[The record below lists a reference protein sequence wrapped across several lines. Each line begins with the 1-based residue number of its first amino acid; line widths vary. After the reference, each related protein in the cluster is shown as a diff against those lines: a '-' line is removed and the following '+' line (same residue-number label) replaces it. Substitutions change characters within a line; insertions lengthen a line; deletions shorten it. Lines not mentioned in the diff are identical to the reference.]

1 MGEQVSVG
9 LDPIGWNPRAPL
21 IDAVCA
27 TVCGEWFEAAD
38 LWFEVYRD
46 PGLRPLAAQCGAE
59 ASLYAGLLDLAEY
72 FYLGL
77 GEPGQAPPFVRALRD
92 KNEPIRLAR
101 MAYYGRRL
109 EGRARRAARGGELM
123 RLHFYREA
131 VRRFLVLA
139 PAERDTPKV
148 LGLLARA
155 YAMLGAHA
163 SLIALHETQ
172 GARLA
177 QADLADTIARA
188 RRLLARQ
195 SEPPLKNVHRF
206 QRQHPAGPL
215 FTAIVEGGQPPPGG
229 A

>member
-1 MGEQVSVG
+1 MSVD
-9 LDPIGWNPRAPL
+9 LDAIVWNPRAPL

-46 PGLRPLAAQCGAE
+46 RRLRPLAAQCGAE
-59 ASLYAGLLDLAEY
+59 ASIYAGLLDLAEY

-77 GEPGQAPPFVRALRD
+77 GDPAQAPGFVRDLREE
-92 KNEPIRLAR
+92 NEPIRLAR

-109 EGRARRAARGGELM
+109 DGRARGPARGGELM

-131 VRRFLVLA
+131 VRCFLVLP
-139 PAERDTPKV
+139 PAERDTPRV
-148 LGLLARA
+148 LALLARA
-155 YAMLGAHA
+155 YSMLGAHA

-177 QADLADTIARA
+177 KADLGAKVARA
-188 RRLLARQ
+188 RRLLARLAD
-195 SEPPLKNVHRF
+195 PPLNNVHRF
-206 QRQHPAGPL
+206 QRRHPAGPL
-215 FTAIVEGGQPPPGG
+215 FTAIVEGGGPPPAGT
-229 A
+229 